1 MRDSVNFRGV
11 GRRFEEGAVACALA
25 LALYRRRYAAQS
37 RIDGADAQR
46 GQLRRDTT
54 AKLIAIEPVTG
65 RGGASFI
72 ALIASTASPKRKRR
86 PRPSARS
93 VRSTRSARARR
104 FGARGS
110 AVAAH
115 VSMAAGAHAVSSGGH
130 SQTRSGDMTVDS
142 GKGMPVLNV
151 IAFDR

>member
-11 GRRFEEGAVACALA
+11 SRPFEEGAAACALA
-25 LALYRRRYAAQS
+25 IALSVRRYAAQS
-37 RIDGADAQR
+37 WIDSADVQR

-65 RGGASFI
+65 RGGASFV

-93 VRSTRSARARR
+93 VRSTRSARR

-110 AVAAH
+110 AVAAR
-115 VSMAAGAHAVSSGGH
+115 SPMAAGAHEVSSGGH
-130 SQTRSGDMTVDS
+130 SQTRSRDMTVDS
-142 GKGMPVLNV
+142 
-151 IAFDR
+151 